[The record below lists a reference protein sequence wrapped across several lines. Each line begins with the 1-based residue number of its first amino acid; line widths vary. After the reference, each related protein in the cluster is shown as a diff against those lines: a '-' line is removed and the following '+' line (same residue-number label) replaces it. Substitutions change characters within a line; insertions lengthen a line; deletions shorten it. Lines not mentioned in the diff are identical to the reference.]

1 MAYNDGLQK
10 LRQTTLIQFKP
21 NSQKITALQ
30 SFQLGLE
37 STEKCAKKVNIL
49 RSLVKA
55 EYWKAVP
62 PFCTHS
68 SSKSNGPSTRAGRA
82 TVNEPAL
89 QELCCEMR
97 KNVFNRALSGCENV
111 ELKQA
116 EVKTTSHC
124 GIKNCK
130 RCQVEVVVALPC
142 VSHLNFHLQKT
153 GGIDFSQLPDPMQG
167 VILCPL
173 DISRIF
179 FLSRSVVN
187 FGQHGTSN
195 SWQKPEIDASFQLMS
210 HLTFIVLLFHV

>member
-97 KNVFNRALSGCENV
+97 KNVFNRALSGCKNV

-124 GIKNCK
+124 GIKNCE
-130 RCQVEVVVALPC
+130 RCQVEDVVALLRVSCLDFYLRETC
-142 VSHLNFHLQKT
+142 V
-153 GGIDFSQLPDPMQG
+153 IDFSQLPNQMQG
-167 VILCPL
+167 VIPCLL
-173 DISRIF
+173 NISRN
-179 FLSRSVVN
+179 SYKSK
-187 FGQHGTSN
+187 TS
-195 SWQKPEIDASFQLMS
+195 S
-210 HLTFIVLLFHV
+210 HTSD